1 MKIDVYANGKL
12 LYSITGTDDFKPEE
26 VVIVTRK
33 LIENATMT
41 AEGFDDLFFEK
52 LKDSRTH
59 VEAYDK
65 AEQKHFDTF
74 GHNKYRDFDSFRV
87 SKSKRLKND

>member
-1 MKIDVYANGKL
+1 MKIDVFANGKL
-12 LYSITGTDDFKPEE
+12 LYSITGTDDFNPNDL
-26 VVIVTRK
+26 VVVAK
-33 LIENATMT
+33 NLIEKATMT

-65 AEQKHFDTF
+65 AEQKHFETF
-74 GHNKYRDFDSFRV
+74 GHNKYSDFDSFRI
-87 SKSKRLKND
+87 SKSKRLK